1 MWKDR
6 RPTGHKATEETRAEV
21 EIEQRDKSIRELL
34 DELVSGTQELKSLYT
49 GDKSDRRANPF
60 RPPHG

>member
-6 RPTGHKATEETRAEV
+6 RPTGHKPTKETRAEV
-21 EIEQRDKSIRELL
+21 EIDQRDKNIRELL

-49 GDKSDRRANPF
+49 GDKSGKPKPA
-60 RPPHG
+60 

>member
-6 RPTGHKATEETRAEV
+6 RSTGHKESEMTVAETS
-21 EIEQRDKSIRELL
+21 IERRDKSIRELI

-49 GDKSDRRANPF
+49 GDKNAPHQPGPHRA
-60 RPPHG
+60 

>member
-6 RPTGHKATEETRAEV
+6 RPTGHKDTQEAASEM
-21 EIEQRDKSIRELL
+21 EIDQRDKSIRELL

-49 GDKSDRRANPF
+49 GDKNGKPKPA
-60 RPPHG
+60 

>member
-6 RPTGHKATEETRAEV
+6 HPSGHKPSEETASEAA
-21 EIEQRDKSIRELL
+21 IDQRDKSIRELL

-49 GDKSDRRANPF
+49 GEKNDRT
-60 RPPHG
+60 RPA

>member
-6 RPTGHKATEETRAEV
+6 RPTGHKHMEQTVSETS
-21 EIEQRDKSIRELL
+21 IERRNKSIRELI

-49 GDKSDRRANPF
+49 GEKNDQDSRR
-60 RPPHG
+60 

>member
-6 RPTGHKATEETRAEV
+6 RPTGKKENKMASELELER
-21 EIEQRDKSIRELL
+21 RDKSIRELL

-49 GDKSDRRANPF
+49 GEKKNGPKPA
-60 RPPHG
+60 

>member
-6 RPTGHKATEETRAEV
+6 RPTGHKPTEETSAEV
-21 EIEQRDKSIRELL
+21 AINQRDKSIRELI

-49 GDKSDRRANPF
+49 GDKNVRNQPPRPNPT
-60 RPPHG
+60 

>member
-6 RPTGHKATEETRAEV
+6 RPKEDTVAEV
-21 EIEQRDKSIRELL
+21 EIDQRDRSIRELL

-49 GDKSDRRANPF
+49 GDKKDARKRPNPA
-60 RPPHG
+60 

>member
-6 RPTGHKATEETRAEV
+6 RPAGHKEMQQDSEDV
-21 EIEQRDKSIRELL
+21 IERRDKSIRELL

-49 GDKSDRRANPF
+49 GEKNVRRSDPT
-60 RPPHG
+60 